1 MASSAKIALTVIRP
15 EDHRLQ
21 RNRGARSLRLI
32 GRTPIGATRSRIV
45 PAELKFFFVTSPS
58 LPTLMG
64 DRALTRR
71 QARRLSRRFD
81 GVGVAIPA
89 MRLQQIAAG
98 ASAGDDELTDVS
110 FALTATELQREERH
124 AKLKRSQR
132 QAVRWLIVAGLTL
145 LALNSL
151 LCMAYLFLS
160 LALHASPY

>member
-1 MASSAKIALTVIRP
+1 M
-15 EDHRLQ
+15 
-21 RNRGARSLRLI
+21 
-32 GRTPIGATRSRIV
+32 
-45 PAELKFFFVTSPS
+45 
-58 LPTLMG
+58 LMG

-132 QAVRWLIVAGLTL
+132 RAVRWLIVAGLTL
-145 LALNSL
+145 LLLNSL
-151 LCMAYLFLS
+151 LCMAYLLLS
-160 LALHASPY
+160 LALHQSPY